1 MTFLYS
7 NTKQHNIN
15 VNFFKRMSL
24 EKLKTKPRDIIF
36 HKNKTKQRLVEDG
49 NMLLISSEHVKVKQ
63 LCD

>member
-1 MTFLYS
+1 
-7 NTKQHNIN
+7 
-15 VNFFKRMSL
+15 MSL

-36 HKNKTKQRLVEDG
+36 HKNKAKQRLVEDG